1 MNRES
6 RCKSFFLSAFF
17 KGQGLILLFKL
28 LTTPGLILGVTMLT
42 RRFGPVLGG
51 LLMGIPLTTGPISF
65 FLAHE
70 FGTEFAAKAATSS
83 LFGQVST
90 GAFCLAYAVT
100 ALRFS
105 PVVSAL
111 SGLSAFATLSA
122 LFSRVDW
129 GLTSAI
135 LFFVVALVVIA
146 HAFPTVRA
154 VPSPRTSP
162 VWDIPL
168 RMALGAGFVT
178 VITLLANQVG
188 PHLSGLIAPMPV
200 IALVLAVFIHSV
212 QGGEAAGALL
222 RSVVLGSP
230 AFGMFFLTLV
240 ATLPVLPLPACYAL
254 AAFASLMTSAAIG
267 LLLRRNAGREAAGI
281 S

>member
-1 MNRES
+1 MI
-6 RCKSFFLSAFF
+6 F
-17 KGQGLILLFKL
+17 LFKL
-28 LTTPGLILGVTMLT
+28 VTTPGLILAVTLLT

-70 FGTEFAAKAATSS
+70 FGVDFAAKAAISS
-83 LFGQVST
+83 LFGQIST

-105 PVVSAL
+105 PFVSAL
-111 SGLSAFATLSA
+111 AGFSAFAGLSV
-122 LFSRVDW
+122 LFSGIDW
-129 GLTSAI
+129 DLPYAI
-135 LFFVVALVVIA
+135 LFFVTALFVIA
-146 HAFPTVRA
+146 QVFPAVRA
-154 VPSPRTSP
+154 VPSPRKSP
-162 VWDIPL
+162 AWDIPL
-168 RMALGAGFVT
+168 RMVLGATVVT
-178 VITLLANQVG
+178 GITLLANQVG

-254 AAFASLMTSAAIG
+254 AAVASLVTSAAIG
-267 LLLRRNAGREAAGI
+267 LIIRRDAAREVAAI

>member
-1 MNRES
+1 M
-6 RCKSFFLSAFF
+6 
-17 KGQGLILLFKL
+17 IVLFKL
-28 LTTPGLILGVTMLT
+28 VTTPGLILAVTLLT

-70 FGTEFAAKAATSS
+70 FGTDFAAKAAISS

-90 GAFCLAYAVT
+90 AAFCLAYAAA

-105 PVVSAL
+105 SVVSAL
-111 SGLSAFATLSA
+111 AGFSVFAGLSV
-122 LFSRVDW
+122 LFSGIDW
-129 GLTSAI
+129 DLPYAI
-135 LFFVVALVVIA
+135 LFFVAAIFVIA
-146 HAFPTVRA
+146 QVFPAVRA
-154 VPSPRTSP
+154 VPSPRKSP

-168 RMALGAGFVT
+168 RMGLGAAVVT
-178 VITLLANQVG
+178 AITMLANHAG

-200 IALVLAVFIHSV
+200 IALVLAVFIHSI

-240 ATLPVLPLPACYAL
+240 ATLPVLPLVACYAL
-254 AAFASLMTSAAIG
+254 AALASLMTSAAIG
-267 LLLRRNAGREAAGI
+267 LLLRHNAGKLDPAL

>member
-1 MNRES
+1 M
-6 RCKSFFLSAFF
+6 
-17 KGQGLILLFKL
+17 IVLFKL
-28 LTTPGLILGVTMLT
+28 LTTPSLILGITLLT

-51 LLMGIPLTTGPISF
+51 LLMGVPLTTGPISF

-70 FGTEFAAKAATSS
+70 FGTDFATKAATAS

-90 GAFCLAYAVT
+90 AAFCLAYAVA

-111 SGLSAFATLSA
+111 AGLSAFVALSVV
-122 LFSRVDW
+122 FSGFD
-129 GLTSAI
+129 LILPYAI
-135 LFFVVALVVIA
+135 VFFVAAIFVIA
-146 HAFPTVRA
+146 QVFPAVRA
-154 VPSPRTSP
+154 VPSPRTAP
-162 VWDIPL
+162 VWDLPL

-178 VITLLANQVG
+178 LITLLANQVG

-230 AFGMFFLTLV
+230 AFGMFFLTLG
-240 ATLPVLPLPACYAL
+240 ATLPAAPLAACYAL
-254 AAFASLMTSAAIG
+254 ATVASLMTSGAIG
-267 LLLRRNAGREAAGI
+267 LLLRRNTGREEAGI
-281 S
+281 T